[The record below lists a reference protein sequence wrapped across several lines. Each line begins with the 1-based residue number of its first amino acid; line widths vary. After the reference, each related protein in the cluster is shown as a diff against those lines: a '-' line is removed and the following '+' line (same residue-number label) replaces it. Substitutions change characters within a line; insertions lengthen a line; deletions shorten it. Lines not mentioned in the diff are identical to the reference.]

1 MSSNE
6 RGLPSRRAFVAG
18 VAAAGVS
25 TAALFPNIA
34 RAQASTVKIGVLHI
48 MSDAPFYVADKKGYW
63 KDEGIAVEFQTFES
77 SNDMVVPFAQ
87 GGLDVGGGTP
97 AAGLYNGVARGLT
110 SRLLADRGT
119 DAAGYGFDVLLVRSD
134 LAKSGK
140 LKTPKDLKGLTI
152 AGNEAGSGSSA
163 GLYVLLQKNGLDW
176 SDVHRQPL
184 SFPLHVEAL
193 GNGKVDAAYTSE
205 PYATIAVKNGS
216 AVKLM
221 SDDRWY
227 PDQQLS
233 AVLYSGAF
241 IKNAELAHKFMRGY
255 LRAARFY
262 YAGLKNGG
270 FNGPNGAEIV
280 TLLNA
285 VMPQSD
291 AAIYR
296 EATPPFLNPDAK
308 LSLASMK
315 RDLDYF
321 RAQNLIESDT
331 VGVNDV
337 IDLSF
342 LTRAL
347 KELGP
352 YTGPHTA

>member
-1 MSSNE
+1 MSSSDG
-6 RGLPSRRAFVAG
+6 RLPSRGAFVAG
-18 VAAAGVS
+18 LAAAGVS
-25 TAALFPNIA
+25 TAALWPNIA
-34 RAQASTVKIGVLHI
+34 RAQASTVKVGVLHI

-87 GGLDVGGGTP
+87 GGLDAGGGTP

-110 SRLLADRGT
+110 SRLVADRGT
-119 DAAGYGFDVLLVRSD
+119 DAVGYGFDVLLVRSD
-134 LAKSGK
+134 LVKSGK
-140 LKTPKDLKGLTI
+140 VKTPKDLKGLTI

-163 GLYVLLQKNGLDW
+163 GLFVLLQKYGLGW
-176 SDVHRQPL
+176 ADVHRQAL

-193 GNGKVDAAYTSE
+193 ANGKVDAAYTSE
-205 PYATIAVKNGS
+205 PFATIAVKEGS
-216 AVKLM
+216 AVKLLG
-221 SDDRWY
+221 DDRWY

-233 AVLYSGAF
+233 ALLYSGNF

-262 YAGLKNGG
+262 YGALKNGG
-270 FNGPNGAEIV
+270 FNGPNGAEMIA
-280 TLLNA
+280 LLNDS
-285 VMPQSD
+285 MPQKD
-291 AAIYR
+291 AGIYK

-308 LSLASMK
+308 LSLVSMK

-321 RAQNLIESDT
+321 RAQGLIESDT

-352 YTGPHTA
+352 YTGPRA

>member
-1 MSSNE
+1 MSTDRAAS
-6 RGLPSRRAFVAG
+6 PSRRAFIAG
-18 VAAAGVS
+18 VAATGVS

-34 RAQASTVKIGVLHI
+34 RAQASTVRVGVIHI

-63 KDEGIAVEFQTFES
+63 KDEGITAEFQTFES

-87 GGLDVGGGTP
+87 GGLDAGGGTP

-110 SRLLADRGT
+110 SRLVADRGT
-119 DAAGYGFDVLLVRSD
+119 DAPGYGFDVLLVRSD

-140 LKTPKDLKGLTI
+140 VKTPQDLKGLTI
-152 AGNEAGSGSSA
+152 AGNEPGSGSSA
-163 GLYVLLQKNGLDW
+163 GLFVLLQKYGLGW
-176 SDVHRQPL
+176 SDVHRQGL

-193 GNGKVDAAYTSE
+193 ANGKVDAAYTSE
-205 PYATIAVKNGS
+205 PFATIAVKNGS
-216 AVKLM
+216 AVKLLG
-221 SDDRWY
+221 DDRWY

-241 IKNAELAHKFMRGY
+241 IKNGELAHKFMRGY
-255 LRAARFY
+255 LRAARYY
-262 YAGLKNGG
+262 YAALKNGG
-270 FNGPNGAEIV
+270 FNGPNGAEMIA
-280 TLLNA
+280 LMNA
-285 VMPQSD
+285 EIPQKDPS
-291 AAIYR
+291 IYH

-321 RAQNLIESDT
+321 RAQQLIESDT

-342 LTRAL
+342 LTRTL

-352 YTGPHTA
+352 YTGPHA

>member
-1 MSSNE
+1 MSTN
-6 RGLPSRRAFVAG
+6 RPSRRAFVAG
-18 VAAAGVS
+18 VAGVS

-34 RAQASTVKIGVLHI
+34 RAQATTVKVGVLHI

-63 KDEGIAVEFQTFES
+63 KDEGLAVDFQIFES

-87 GGLDVGGGTP
+87 GGLDAGGGTP

-110 SRLLADRGT
+110 SRLVADRGT
-119 DAAGYGFDVLLVRSD
+119 DAPGYGFDQLLVRSD
-134 LAKSGK
+134 LVKSGK
-140 LKTPKDLKGLTI
+140 VKSPADLKGLII

-163 GLYVLLQKNGLDW
+163 GLFVLLQKYNLGW
-176 SDVHRQPL
+176 SDVHRQGM

-193 GNGKVDAAYTSE
+193 ANGKVDAAYTSE

-216 AVKLM
+216 AVKLLG
-221 SDDRWY
+221 DDRWY

-233 AVLYSGAF
+233 ALLYSGNF
-241 IKNAELAHKFMRGY
+241 IKNADVAHKFMRGY

-262 YAGLKNGG
+262 YGALKNGG
-270 FNGPNGAEIV
+270 YNGPNGPELIAM
-280 TLLNA
+280 LNA
-285 VMPQSD
+285 EMPQKD
-291 AAIYR
+291 ASIYHD
-296 EATPPFLNPDAK
+296 ATPPYLNPDAK
-308 LSLASMK
+308 LALPSMK

-321 RAQNLIESDT
+321 RAQALIESDS

-347 KELGP
+347 KDLGP
-352 YTGPHTA
+352 YTGPHAA

>member
-1 MSSNE
+1 MSISP
-6 RGLPSRRAFVAG
+6 RRSRRAFVAG
-18 VAAAGVS
+18 VAAGVS
-25 TAALFPNIA
+25 TAALWPAIA
-34 RAQASTVKIGVLHI
+34 RAQASTVHVGVIHI

-63 KDEGIAVEFQTFES
+63 KDEGIQVQFQTFES

-87 GGLDVGGGTP
+87 GGLDAGGGTP

-110 SRLLADRGT
+110 SRLVADRGT
-119 DAAGYGFDVLLVRSD
+119 DAPGYGFDVLLVRSD
-134 LAKSGK
+134 LYKSGK
-140 LKTPKDLKGLTI
+140 IKSPKDLKGAII
-152 AGNEAGSGSSA
+152 AGNEPGSGSSA
-163 GLYVLLQKNGLDW
+163 GLYFLLQKYGMGW
-176 SDVHRQPL
+176 ADVHRQGL
-184 SFPLHVEAL
+184 AFPLHVEAL
-193 GNGKVDAAYTSE
+193 ANGKVDAAYTSE

-216 AVKLM
+216 AVKLLG
-221 SDDRWY
+221 DDGWY

-233 AVLYSGAF
+233 ALLYSGTF
-241 IKNAELAHKFMRGY
+241 IKNADVAFKFMRGY
-255 LRAARFY
+255 VRAARFY
-262 YAGLKNGG
+262 YGALKGGG
-270 FNGPNGAEIV
+270 FNGPNGAEVIAM
-280 TLLNA
+280 LNA
-285 VMPQSD
+285 EMPQSD
-291 AAIYR
+291 PTIYR
-296 EATPPFLNPDAK
+296 QATPPFLNPDAK

-321 RAQNLIESDT
+321 RAQGLIESDT